1 MLSTEAIAAIVIE
14 PNIEALICEKERHR
28 VQSIHTDRRTRVKQT
43 MLVDDCWSGTRL
55 F

>member
-14 PNIEALICEKERHR
+14 PNIEALVCEKERHR